1 MPVSEDIRLK
11 SRHTAQQKF
20 QALMLRTKSPP
31 VAYRLMS
38 KSWTDI
44 TERHCQPTLIEEGMA
59 RSPDLLP
66 FSRCEKVI
74 HTDIDHGFSADFCCT
89 VATFKAFMRVR
100 AMMIEKPRFPNG
112 RTSTRA
118 MKGVPISSA
127 DRHQVEAYI
136 DTDLKRELSLNT
148 GTFAK
153 PITSFADFMRLL
165 NACWS
170 AAAQFRSPREAKQP
184 AFLPWRSDPDISEG
198 IIWGQDITGAL
209 FVPDGIDEVRIK
221 YMIKWRSLKGKR
233 NTDADSKDGYHERE
247 EVHLAGLD
255 ATLFITAFGLEDQ
268 VFEHFSRYEQIGSIT
283 AATVRDAGGEIP
295 LVIKESARQTRL
307 LQDIRYD
314 PTIQKWRTYPEQ
326 AIRYSTMREK
336 WKALLRLCGYDEQR
350 AMGLTRY
357 GTSAAELPSHRL
369 RNAEVPEHITKMR
382 EKLDEQDLRSSFVKE
397 QSIERARLA
406 FRPSSA
412 CDPVSTIS
420 ASLLNKDSG
429 RAKPPP
435 FNPDFPL
442 DPALFEEEDQDQGES
457 MAGQSTGEADNV
469 DQEFEDELEPTA
481 VLRHQPDHQRL
492 IDALTA
498 HCATSVLPVAD
509 DSRSA
514 KIMSRTDIIHSI
526 THASF
531 FTRQKHCFDYPG
543 EIPTEGQCC
552 PVTGCTYNTSDLTA
566 SKAASHIHACVKA
579 AIGREVWIKYEEH
592 FCLKTCPWQG
602 CLHLIFDNAI
612 QAAEHFFVKHVNGPA
627 VSIKCAVQLED
638 GVCDAPCVR
647 TCCFAKPTSPINANQ
662 ARKPLKRLR
671 TDAHLN
677 CSRRRFRQWIVDSA
691 GERYLRIP
699 SDLAEHLRTKHSIR
713 LTGNGTSKKSYAPLN
728 GNLSRLLSDYRGNYA
743 KEETGHNSELTDDS
757 AQPLRKRRKP
767 VGTMAAQHNKDRFA
781 KMTGKCIKA

>member
-1 MPVSEDIRLK
+1 MINFGKSQYLCRQKKLTASWMPVSEDIRLK
-11 SRHTAQQKF
+11 SLTASSIQTDEQELDRYHRKTLS
-20 QALMLRTKSPP
+20 ANT
-31 VAYRLMS
+31 YRGRDGEIARFTAFL
-38 KSWTDI
+38 
-44 TERHCQPTLIEEGMA
+44 EVREG
-59 RSPDLLP
+59 D
-66 FSRCEKVI
+66 
-74 HTDIDHGFSADFCCT
+74 SAKYLKPGGNPIPL
-89 VATFKAFMRVR
+89 ATFKAFMRVR

-118 MKGVPISSA
+118 MKGRLWTLVAALSDITGVPISSA

-170 AAAQFRSPREAKQP
+170 AAVQFHSPREAKQP

-198 IIWGQDITGAL
+198 IIWGDITGAL

-233 NTDADSKDGYHERE
+233 NTDADSKDGYHEQE

-336 WKALLRLCGYDEQR
+336 WKALLRLYFATMTSLRRMYQNACEAAGVSEADRKHGSGHNPSSRAYLQSYKSGVIAVDTRRVLLGLPTQRDNRMR

-382 EKLDEQDLRSSFVKE
+382 EKLDELLKRLSCLRRPRRKNTKAFNKFKQDLRSSFVKE

-412 CDPVSTIS
+412 CDPISTIS

-498 HCATSVLPVAD
+498 HCATSVLP
-509 DSRSA
+509 
-514 KIMSRTDIIHSI
+514 
-526 THASF
+526 
-531 FTRQKHCFDYPG
+531 
-543 EIPTEGQCC
+543 
-552 PVTGCTYNTSDLTA
+552 
-566 SKAASHIHACVKA
+566 
-579 AIGREVWIKYEEH
+579 
-592 FCLKTCPWQG
+592 
-602 CLHLIFDNAI
+602 
-612 QAAEHFFVKHVNGPA
+612 AAEHFFVKHVNGPA

-638 GVCDAPCVR
+638 GVCDAPYPNSEKGRVR
-647 TCCFAKPTSPINANQ
+647 HLEIYHGIIALSMTWGGKKDDPPIPTLDSRIACCSECKIWIKGYAAMHMHADSHLQ
-662 ARKPLKRLR
+662 ADLPQMH
-671 TDAHLN
+671 AHLN

-691 GERYLRIP
+691 E
-699 SDLAEHLRTKHSIR
+699 
-713 LTGNGTSKKSYAPLN
+713 
-728 GNLSRLLSDYRGNYA
+728 
-743 KEETGHNSELTDDS
+743 
-757 AQPLRKRRKP
+757 
-767 VGTMAAQHNKDRFA
+767 
-781 KMTGKCIKA
+781 